1 MKSDTLLFIDKP
13 SGITSFGI
21 VRKLRKI
28 LNTRKIGHGGTLD
41 PIATGLL
48 IVGVGDGTKLLT
60 KVIGSNK
67 IYEATVQFR
76 IKTSTGDADGEVVAE
91 NNTTVVMEKHLTAQ
105 LQNMIGSMILEVSP
119 YSAVKQG
126 GVPLYRKV
134 HRGEKYIIPKREM
147 VIYDAQLLSFDSKKQ
162 SANIIFKVAS
172 GTYIRSLAEELAKRL
187 NTFAHLSALRRTA
200 IGEYGIS
207 DAVTLEDLES

>member
-41 PIATGLL
+41 PMATGLL
-48 IVGVGDGTKLLT
+48 VIGIGTGTKLLT

-67 IYEATVQFR
+67 TYEATVQFG

-91 NNTTVVMEKHLTAQ
+91 NSNAVVAEKHLATQ
-105 LQNMIGSMILEVSP
+105 LQSMIGSMILEVSP

-147 VIYDAQLLSFDSKKQ
+147 VIYGAQLISFDSKKQ

-172 GTYIRSLAEELAKRL
+172 GTYVRSLAEELAIRL
-187 NTFAHLSALRRTA
+187 DTFAHLSALRRTA
-200 IGEYGIS
+200 IGEHGIS
-207 DAVTLEDLES
+207 GAVTLQDLES